1 MKTKVT
7 RRTYPPYKQRA
18 EVKAFIEWLAQ
29 HLGLNQPLMHEY
41 LNRKTGK
48 HWQFINLYDAY
59 KQYEWHH
66 PSVPHLQIDAGSCAV
81 SNNEALDAMSTDLR
95 AATCDMTML
104 QGTQATMFWGGV
116 SARNNQWLED
126 NQKGLAETIGQV
138 AEVLRVGDLDSPRF
152 AAELR
157 FNAGMTKVYS
167 LICQDFIIY
176 DSRVAAAL
184 GMLVVIYCEG
194 KGLRAL
200 PDGLRFP
207 WAPAKEGQSS
217 AVPKRRNPSKG
228 DAFRFPGLR
237 RGHHHAIW
245 NMRASWILSEVL
257 AHPLAATSPF
267 HSGGANALRRLEMA
281 LFMFGYDLG
290 TVAA

>member
-1 MKTKVT
+1 MKAKVT

-29 HLGLNQPLMHEY
+29 YLGSNQPLMHEY

-48 HWQFINLYDAY
+48 HWQFTDLYDAY

-66 PSVPHLQIDAGSCAV
+66 PGVPHLQVSAGSCAV
-81 SNNEALDAMSTDLR
+81 SNEQALDALSTDLL
-95 AATCDMTML
+95 AAACDSMML
-104 QGTQATMFWGGV
+104 RGAKATMSWGGV

-126 NQKGLAETIGQV
+126 NQKGLAKTIDLVAQV
-138 AEVLRVGDLDSPRF
+138 LKVGDLDSPQF
-152 AAELR
+152 QKNLR

-184 GMLVVIYCEG
+184 GMLVIIYCEE
-194 KGLRAL
+194 KGLRSL

-207 WAPAKEGQSS
+207 WAPAKEGENA

-228 DAFRFPGLR
+228 DAFKFPGLR

-245 NMRASWILSEVL
+245 NMRVSWILSEVL

-267 HSGGANALRRLEMA
+267 HSGGAKALRRLEMA
-281 LFMFGYDLG
+281 LFMLGYDLG
-290 TVAA
+290 A